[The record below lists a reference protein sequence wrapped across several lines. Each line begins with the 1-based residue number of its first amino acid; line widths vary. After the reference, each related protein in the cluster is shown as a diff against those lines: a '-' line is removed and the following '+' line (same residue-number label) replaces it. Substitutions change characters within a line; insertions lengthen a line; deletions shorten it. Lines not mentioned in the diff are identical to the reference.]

1 MTQKKKCFLTQ
12 LLISP
17 VLVGGAGALLSMNA
31 KEVYSSLRLPDFAPP
46 NWLFGIIW
54 PVLYL
59 LLGIAASLVCSSSSG
74 LARQRALG
82 FHYAQLAVNLLW
94 VFVFFQLRSNTMA
107 AVLIL
112 LLVTLIICTIS
123 LFFKIRK
130 SAGWLMLPYLLW
142 VLFACVLTISIALMN
157 P

>member
-1 MTQKKKCFLTQ
+1 MTQKKKCYLIQ

-17 VLVGGAGALLSMNA
+17 VLVGGIGALLSLNA

-46 NWLFGIIW
+46 SWLFGVIW
-54 PVLYL
+54 PILYL
-59 LLGIAASLVCSSSSG
+59 LLGIAASLVCTSSAG
-74 LARQRALG
+74 LIRQRALG

-94 VFVFFQLRSNTMA
+94 VFVFFRMLDFTMA

-112 LLVTLIICTIS
+112 LLITLILCTMT
-123 LFFKIRK
+123 LFFKVRK

-142 VLFACVLTISIALMN
+142 VAFASVLTICIAFMN